1 MGTYGLNQILLGSVK
16 VSRYLQAAHD
26 LTPLAGRGSQEQWPV
41 ASECEAEEIAVIES
55 AKDGNGDAASI
66 DRAEK
71 LSASLFRS
79 PDLEFSPQE
88 ILNRSDPEAPT
99 PRLPIG
105 LTPRLPLSAS

>member
-71 LSASLFRS
+71 LSASLCRS
-79 PDLEFSPQE
+79 LRPCFVPPRNDRGYNGMEFVRCMSPRRGVSA
-88 ILNRSDPEAPT
+88 RS
-99 PRLPIG
+99 R
-105 LTPRLPLSAS
+105 